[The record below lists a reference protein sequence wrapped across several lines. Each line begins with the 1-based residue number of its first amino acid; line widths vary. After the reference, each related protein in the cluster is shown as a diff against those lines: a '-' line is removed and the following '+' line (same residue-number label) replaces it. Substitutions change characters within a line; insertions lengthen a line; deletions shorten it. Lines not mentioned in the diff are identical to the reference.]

1 MAKDTKKKI
10 CKSEHKDYGKKG
22 KLPSVDE
29 DQTIESQTVAA
40 KHRHKRE
47 KKQNKKE
54 EEMMYQDNGQDEEM
68 TELKKKKHK
77 KKNEDKLAHSDVGAS
92 EGVPEDITILK
103 IKKKKKHKKSKK
115 QTSHVEAAKSG
126 ECSGCESTLNAV
138 VASTEQHKKK
148 RKKHACISKKGECSE
163 GVELGEC
170 SSSKKK
176 HKKHLAEDSL
186 TDTEY
191 TNVKKDKECNKEGG
205 ELSDGDCRVN
215 KKRVLDK
222 SVTEHT
228 RIKKQKLSNGHGS
241 LDYSSSTTKVTGSE
255 KKRKKKVKHGPAK
268 GELEVVPLD
277 SNVKKSK
284 KEKKQKKCDN
294 GLILSGTS
302 PLDGDEIITVEKKRK
317 NKKLGGET
325 DKSSLVTSSHDESMG
340 RGVGGVS
347 ANKQTNGTTP
357 DGANPR
363 FLGQWGTA
371 ELASGERQNK
381 FFRLLGGFKAS
392 TGQKV
397 ATGGSFNSA
406 LTAGRETLLNKTL
419 ETQFDNAMSYV
430 VNKQRGGGL
439 GYSAPPGENKKFHI
453 DTTFSK
459 SVKFDD

>member
-1 MAKDTKKKI
+1 MAKDTKKKK

-54 EEMMYQDNGQDEEM
+54 EEMMCQDEEM

-92 EGVPEDITILK
+92 EGVLEEITILK

-115 QTSHVEAAKSG
+115 QTSLVDAAKSG

-148 RKKHACISKKGECSE
+148 SKKHARSSKKGECSE

-176 HKKHLAEDSL
+176 HLAEDSL
-186 TDTEY
+186 TDTEH

-205 ELSDGDCRVN
+205 ELSNGDCRVN
-215 KKRVLDK
+215 KKRVVDE

-294 GLILSGTS
+294 GLIVSGTS
-302 PLDGDEIITVEKKRK
+302 PLDGDEITTAEKKRK

-325 DKSSLVTSSHDESMG
+325 DKSSLVTSSHDESIG
-340 RGVGGVS
+340 RGVGGLS
-347 ANKQTNGTTP
+347 ANKKTN
-357 DGANPR
+357 GANPR

-406 LTAGRETLLNKTL
+406 LTADRETLLNKTL

-439 GYSAPPGENKKFHI
+439 GYSTPPGENKKFHI
-453 DTTFSK
+453 NTTFSN